1 MAIPASKDVTLWS
14 NEWLSIRLKDGWYT
28 YMHEQRTDGRL
39 VVVLGYRINPLDPE
53 AEPDLVGRV
62 EKCPP
67 HRDGF
72 ALCALTGGV
81 EIGESPLEAAVKEFH
96 EEAGI
101 RVGPRE
107 MINLGTTRPIKAAD
121 TTAYL
126 YAVNVRDRQIG
137 KSIGDGTRGEEGA
150 YCKWISWEE
159 AFLSKDPLLAALAA
173 RLAMRLFK
181 TGAHEGEGKKKTRH
195 RARVPRG
202 SRNPPAGSRV
212 V

>member
-1 MAIPASKDVTLWS
+1 MATTAPEDVTLWS
-14 NEWLSIRLKDGWYT
+14 NEWLSIRRLDGWYT
-28 YMHEQRTDGRL
+28 YLHETRTNGHL
-39 VVVLGYRINPLDPE
+39 VVVLGFRKKPHDPLG
-53 AEPDLVGRV
+53 EPDLIGRV

-81 EIGESPLEAAVKEFH
+81 EIGETPLAAAVKEFH

-101 RVGPRE
+101 KVGIRE
-107 MINLGTTRPIKAAD
+107 MIPLGTVRPIKAAD

-126 YAVNVRDRQIG
+126 YAVDVKNRDIG
-137 KSIGDGTRGEEGA
+137 KSIGDGTFVEEGA
-150 YCKWISWEE
+150 YCKWISWED
-159 AFLSKDPLLAALAA
+159 AFQSKDPLLATLAI

-181 TGAHEGEGKKKTRH
+181 VGLHEGKTKPRH
-195 RARVPRG
+195 RARVPR
-202 SRNPPAGSRV
+202 RPRHPPAGTPV